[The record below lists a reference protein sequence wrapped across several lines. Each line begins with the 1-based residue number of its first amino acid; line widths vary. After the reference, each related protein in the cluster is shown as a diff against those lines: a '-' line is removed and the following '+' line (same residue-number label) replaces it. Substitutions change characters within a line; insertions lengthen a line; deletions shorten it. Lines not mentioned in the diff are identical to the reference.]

1 MMSIVIPPFEKGSE
15 SKGTERVNAE
25 LLLQGIASGLL
36 IGGVYALVAVGLTLV
51 YGVLNIINFAHGA
64 LLVVGMYASYFLFFY
79 LGIDPY
85 LSVLVVIPV
94 LFTIGA
100 LSQKIVINPLMN
112 APAHICVFVT
122 IGLGYFLENFLS
134 FAWSPEY
141 KNVDVSYARTII
153 SVGEVTIPVTRLVTF
168 GLAIFLTIALYLFL
182 KKTDTGKAIRACAQE
197 KEAAV
202 LMGIDTKRIFV
213 ITYGIGAACAGAAGA
228 FILPFFYLGPYV
240 GHTFL
245 LTALIVVVFGSMG
258 NFWGAFMAGLIIG
271 LGESIGEIVL
281 PSAMKEVVSLSIFI
295 IVLFFRPV
303 GLMGSSR

>member
-1 MMSIVIPPFEKGSE
+1 M
-15 SKGTERVNAE
+15 NAE
-25 LLLQGIASGLL
+25 VLLQGITSGLL
-36 IGGVYALVAVGLTLV
+36 IGSVYALVAIGLTLV

-64 LLVVGMYASYFLFFY
+64 LLVVGMYTSYFAFTY

-85 LSVLVVIPV
+85 LSVLVVIPF
-94 LFTIGA
+94 LFIIGA
-100 LSQKIVINPLMN
+100 LSQKIVINPLMD
-112 APAHICVFVT
+112 APPHICVFVT

-141 KNVDVSYARTII
+141 RNIQVSYANVIL
-153 SVGEVTIPVTRLVTF
+153 SFYNVTISVTRLVTF
-168 GLAIFLTIALYLFL
+168 GFAILLTLALYLFL

-202 LMGIDTKRIFV
+202 LMGIDTKRIYV

-228 FILPFFYLGPYV
+228 FILPFFYMGPYV

-245 LTALIVVVFGSMG
+245 LTGFIVVVFGSMG
-258 NFWGAFMAGLIIG
+258 NFWGAFLAGLIIG
-271 LGESIGEIVL
+271 LGESIGEVFL

-295 IVLFFRPV
+295 IVLFFRPA
-303 GLMGSSR
+303 GLMGNPR

>member
-1 MMSIVIPPFEKGSE
+1 MNSEVI
-15 SKGTERVNAE
+15 
-25 LLLQGIASGLL
+25 LQGIASGLL
-36 IGGVYALVAVGLTLV
+36 IGGVYALVAIGLTLV

-64 LLVVGMYASYFLFFY
+64 LLVVGMYASYFLFTY
-79 LGIDPY
+79 VGIDPY
-85 LSVLVVIPV
+85 LSTLVVIPL
-94 LFTIGA
+94 LFIIGA
-100 LSQKIVINPLMN
+100 LSQKIVINPLMD
-112 APAHICVFVT
+112 APPHICVFVT

-141 KNVDVSYARTII
+141 RNIQVSYAQSII
-153 SVGEVTIPVTRLVTF
+153 SIHDVTISVTRLATF
-168 GLAIFLTIALYLFL
+168 GFAILLTLVLYLFL

-245 LTALIVVVFGSMG
+245 LTAFIVVVFGSMG
-258 NFWGAFMAGLIIG
+258 NFGGAFLAGLIIG
-271 LGESIGEIVL
+271 LGESMGEVIL

-295 IVLFFRPV
+295 IVLFFRPS
-303 GLMGSSR
+303 GLMGSPR

>member
-1 MMSIVIPPFEKGSE
+1 MNSE
-15 SKGTERVNAE
+15 
-25 LLLQGIASGLL
+25 LILQGVVSGLL
-36 IGGVYALVAVGLTLV
+36 IGGVYALVAIGLTLV

-64 LLVVGMYASYFLFFY
+64 LLVVGMYASYFLFTY
-79 LGIDPY
+79 LGVDPY
-85 LSVLVVIPV
+85 LSTLVVIPL
-94 LFTIGA
+94 LFIIGA
-100 LSQKIVINPLMN
+100 LSQKIVINPLMD
-112 APAHICVFVT
+112 APPHICVFVT

-134 FAWSPEY
+134 FVWSPEY
-141 KNVDVSYARTII
+141 RNIQVSYAQSII
-153 SVGEVTIPVTRLVTF
+153 SLHDVTISVTRLATF
-168 GLAIFLTIALYLFL
+168 GFAILLTLVLYLFL

-245 LTALIVVVFGSMG
+245 LTAFIVVVFGSMG
-258 NFWGAFMAGLIIG
+258 NFWGAFLAGLIIG
-271 LGESIGEIVL
+271 LGESMGEVIL

-295 IVLFFRPV
+295 IVLFFRPS
-303 GLMGSSR
+303 GLMGSPR